1 MAFSVASALK
11 WWSRDCP
18 DSIALSV
25 DDETLTFAEL
35 YAWTSRIGEHLSNQG
50 VKAGDRIA
58 IAGINSMEYAVL
70 EFGLMRI
77 GAISTPLSF
86 RSTAR
91 EIRELLSELTPVLF
105 FADRERMDLV
115 RDATRNFA
123 CGVKPLSDIRVLR
136 QGAIP
141 LLSYDPQPDEIVF
154 IIGTSGSTGHPK
166 GVMYSH
172 RTLMTYAAE
181 LAIAEPRCGK
191 GGSFLSMGPFS
202 SASGTLQLMQFI
214 AIGSAVYIESKFD
227 PPRALALLVK
237 HRITTFMGV
246 PIFFEKI
253 SALPEF
259 AAADLSYLHYAQ
271 TAGARISPALLA
283 AWRDKGVILRQA
295 YGSTEAGGAWAARD
309 DTATTEPQKC
319 GHGGIFEDYA
329 IVDEQNNRVAA
340 GVPGEILVRSPCLT
354 PGYWNNPNATAD
366 AIKDGWLHTGDLGML
381 DANGNLTFIDRLK
394 DIIISG
400 GINIS
405 AIEVERVISEVA
417 GVEEVAVIA
426 ANDVEFGETPL
437 AVVYGDASVLNVR
450 TIIDYCKQHLTSYK
464 VPRYMLLENEPLP
477 RVPAGKI
484 SKVALRA
491 KYKDAASTLQKVR

>member
-1 MAFSVASALK
+1 MAFSVASALR
-11 WWSRDCP
+11 WWARDCP
-18 DSIALSV
+18 DRVALSV
-25 DDETLTFAEL
+25 DDETVTFGEL
-35 YAWTSRIGEHLSNQG
+35 YAWTSRIGARLLEMG
-50 VKAGDRIA
+50 VRGGDRIA
-58 IAGINSMEYAVL
+58 IMGVNSMEFAVL
-70 EFGLMRI
+70 EFGAMRI

-91 EIRELLSELTPVLF
+91 ELRELLTELTPVLF
-105 FADRERMDLV
+105 FADHDRSDLATE
-115 RDATRNFA
+115 ATRGFD
-123 CGVKPLSDIRVLR
+123 CSVRPLTDIRALGEGAVPVLPYEP
-136 QGAIP
+136 A
-141 LLSYDPQPDEIVF
+141 PDEIIF

-181 LAIAEPRCGK
+181 LAIVEPRCGK

-202 SASGTLQLMQFI
+202 ASSGTLQLMQFI
-214 AIGSAVYIESKFD
+214 AIGSAVYAESKFE
-227 PPRALALLVK
+227 PARALRLLVE
-237 HRITTFMGV
+237 HQITTFMGV

-253 SALPEF
+253 CALPEF
-259 AAADLSYLHYAQ
+259 ASADLSSLHYTQ

-283 AWRDKGVILRQA
+283 AWHNKGIILRQA
-295 YGSTEAGGAWAARD
+295 YGCTEAGGAWAARD

-319 GHGGIFEDYA
+319 GHGGMFEDYA
-329 IVDEQNNRVAA
+329 IADEHGNRVAA
-340 GVPGEILVRSPCLT
+340 GVPGEILVRGPCLT
-354 PGYWNNPNATAD
+354 PGYWNNPKATAD
-366 AIKDGWLHTGDLGML
+366 AIKDGWLHTGDLGVL
-381 DANGNLTFIDRLK
+381 DGNGNLTFIDRLK

-437 AVVYGDASVLNVR
+437 AVVYGDAGILNSR
-450 TIIDYCKQHLTSYK
+450 TIIEYCKQHLTSYK
-464 VPRYMLLENEPLP
+464 VPRYLLLVKEPLP

-484 SKVALRA
+484 SKVALRV
-491 KYKDAASTLQKVR
+491 KYKDAANSLQKVR